1 MLSIQMTFQVGVQ
14 MGVAVVPYGREAEAG
29 VNVAGSGVNITYSYT
44 IEKGAMLNI
53 GRGRELKQCMRSLL
67 MSK

>member
-1 MLSIQMTFQVGVQ
+1 M
-14 MGVAVVPYGREAEAG
+14 AVKPRRELA
-29 VNVAGSGVNITYSYT
+29 NVAGSGADITYSYT

-53 GRGRELKQCMRSLL
+53 GRGRELKQCMRSSL